1 MLKVESLPQRVRFS
15 LRDKEIFPN
24 TILSPMDGVT
34 DAPFRRLCRVLSG
47 DRMGLLVS
55 EFVPTDGDAVFNP
68 DGHKQLRFFPEE
80 RPFGVQIFGRFPD
93 RMSTAA
99 CKIAETFRP
108 EFIEVNAGCPAP
120 KVAGKGSGSGLLRDL
135 PRLQEILHEVK
146 KALEATAPEIPLTLK
161 CRIGWDDESI
171 NVMETLKIAEGEGV
185 EMLTVHG
192 RTRLQGYNGLANWD
206 WIGKVAAAAKIPVI
220 GNGDVNSVE
229 CARERI
235 NTYGVSGVSIGR
247 GAMHNPWIFGQIAD
261 AWEGRE
267 KHVITAQEALD
278 VFPLYYKFKIEDGA
292 TEMNAMGRMKQLA
305 ARLCKGFCLDDK
317 CVDRA
322 SRPSLLG
329 HDRDQHL
336 GQERSDC
343 PKTKDERCR
352 SRNGVRDDNE
362 EGTLVQVRDDNEV
375 AMSVRQALLTSQSA
389 AEMLDQVEKLKEGIA
404 REMVFEPER
413 LVNLNGAKET
423 ELKFGDQFKG
433 R

>member
-1 MLKVESLPQRVRFS
+1 MLKIDNLPKKVRFN
-15 LRDKEIFPN
+15 LRNKEIFPN

-68 DGHKQLRFFPEE
+68 DGHKQLKFFPEE

-93 RMSTAA
+93 RMAA
-99 CKIAETFRP
+99 AAGKIAERYHP

-135 PRLQEILHEVK
+135 PRLQEILHDVK
-146 KALEATAPEIPLTLK
+146 AVLDAKTPEIPLTLK
-161 CRIGWDDESI
+161 CRIGWDDDSI

-305 ARLCKGFCLDDK
+305 ARLCKGFCLE
-317 CVDRA
+317 
-322 SRPSLLG
+322 
-329 HDRDQHL
+329 
-336 GQERSDC
+336 ERRE
-343 PKTKDERCR
+343 TRDERENR
-352 SRNGVRDDNE
+352 SVILNGVKDPVRFDGVQESDN
-362 EGTLVQVRDDNEV
+362 V
-375 AMSVRQALLTSQSA
+375 AMSVRQALLTCQSA
-389 AEMLDQVEKLKEGIA
+389 AEMLDQVEKLKDGIA

>member
-1 MLKVESLPQRVRFS
+1 MLKIDNLPKKVRFN
-15 LRDKEIFPN
+15 LRNKEIFPN

-68 DGHKQLRFFPEE
+68 DGHKQLKFFPEE
-80 RPFGVQIFGRFPD
+80 RPFGIQIFGRFPD
-93 RMSTAA
+93 RMAA
-99 CKIAETFRP
+99 AAGKIAERYHP

-135 PRLQEILHEVK
+135 PRLQEILHDVK
-146 KALEATAPEIPLTLK
+146 AVLDAKTPEIPLTLK
-161 CRIGWDDESI
+161 CRIGWDDDSI

-305 ARLCKGFCLDDK
+305 ARLCKGF
-317 CVDRA
+317 V
-322 SRPSLLG
+322 LG
-329 HDRDQHL
+329 EGGDSSVIL
-336 GQERSDC
+336 
-343 PKTKDERCR
+343 
-352 SRNGVRDDNE
+352 NGVIYDTRDFSPLVELGSKEQDPVRFDGVQESDN
-362 EGTLVQVRDDNEV
+362 V
-375 AMSVRQALLTSQSA
+375 AMSVRQALLTCQSA
-389 AEMLDQVEKLKEGIA
+389 AEMLDQVEKLKDGIA

>member
-15 LRDKEIFPN
+15 LRNKEIFPN

-68 DGHKQLRFFPEE
+68 DGHKQLKFFPEE
-80 RPFGVQIFGRFPD
+80 RPFGIQIFGRFPD
-93 RMSTAA
+93 RMAA
-99 CKIAETFRP
+99 AAAKIAERYHP

-135 PRLQEILHEVK
+135 PRLQEILHNVK
-146 KALEATAPEIPLTLK
+146 AVLDAKTPEIPLTLK

-305 ARLCKGFCLDDK
+305 ARLCKGFCLEEGRFPLGGGND
-317 CVDRA
+317 
-322 SRPSLLG
+322 SL
-329 HDRDQHL
+329 
-336 GQERSDC
+336 E
-343 PKTKDERCR
+343 
-352 SRNGVRDDNE
+352 NVRDDSPEN
-362 EGTLVQVRDDNEV
+362 V
-375 AMSVRQALLTSQSA
+375 AMSVRQALLTCQSA
-389 AEMLDQVEKLKEGIA
+389 SEMLDRVQELKEGIA

>member
-1 MLKVESLPQRVRFS
+1 MLKIDNLPKKVRFN
-15 LRDKEIFPN
+15 LRNKEIFPN

-34 DAPFRRLCRVLSG
+34 DAPFRRLCRILSG

-68 DGHKQLRFFPEE
+68 DGHKQLKFFPEE

-93 RMSTAA
+93 RMAYAA
-99 CKIAETFRP
+99 GRIAERYHP

-146 KALEATAPEIPLTLK
+146 KTLDAKTPEIPLTLK

-171 NVMETLKIAEGEGV
+171 NVMETLRIAEGEGV

-206 WIGKVAAAAKIPVI
+206 WIGKVATAAKIPVI

-267 KHVITAQEALD
+267 KHMITAEEALD

-305 ARLCKGFCLDDK
+305 ARLCKGFCLGEGRFPFEGGNDSLG
-317 CVDRA
+317 VDGD
-322 SRPSLLG
+322 S
-329 HDRDQHL
+329 
-336 GQERSDC
+336 
-343 PKTKDERCR
+343 
-352 SRNGVRDDNE
+352 NE
-362 EGTLVQVRDDNEV
+362 L

-389 AEMLDQVEKLKEGIA
+389 SEMLDQVQKLKEGLA

-423 ELKFGDQFKG
+423 ELKFGNQFAG

>member
-1 MLKVESLPQRVRFS
+1 MLKVDSLPQRVRFS
-15 LRDKEIFPN
+15 LRDKDIFPN

-68 DGHKQLRFFPEE
+68 DGHKQLKFFPEE
-80 RPFGVQIFGRFPD
+80 RPFGIQIFGRFPD
-93 RMSTAA
+93 RMAA
-99 CKIAETFRP
+99 AAAKIAERYHP

-135 PRLQEILHEVK
+135 PRLQEILHDVK
-146 KALEATAPEIPLTLK
+146 AVLDAKTPEIPLTLK
-161 CRIGWDDESI
+161 CRIGWDDDSI
-171 NVMETLKIAEGEGV
+171 NVMDTLKIAEGEGV

-305 ARLCKGFCLDDK
+305 ARLCKGFVL
-317 CVDRA
+317 
-322 SRPSLLG
+322 
-329 HDRDQHL
+329 
-336 GQERSDC
+336 ENW
-343 PKTKDERCR
+343 R
-352 SRNGVRDDNE
+352 SRNGVRDDNAGGAIPSE
-362 EGTLVQVRDDNEV
+362 NNV
-375 AMSVRQALLTSQSA
+375 AMSVRQALLTCQSA
-389 AEMLDQVEKLKEGIA
+389 SEMLDRVQELKEGIA

>member
-1 MLKVESLPQRVRFS
+1 M
-15 LRDKEIFPN
+15 
-24 TILSPMDGVT
+24 
-34 DAPFRRLCRVLSG
+34 LSG

-68 DGHKQLRFFPEE
+68 DGHKQLKFFPEE

-93 RMSTAA
+93 RMAA
-99 CKIAETFRP
+99 AAGKIAERYHP

-135 PRLQEILHEVK
+135 PRLQEILHDVK
-146 KALEATAPEIPLTLK
+146 AVLDAKTPEIPLTLK
-161 CRIGWDDESI
+161 CRIGWDDDSI

-235 NTYGVSGVSIGR
+235 DTYGVSGVSIGR

-305 ARLCKGFCLDDK
+305 ARLCKGFVLDEK
-317 CVDRA
+317 YCHPGAEGDRIQD
-322 SRPSLLG
+322 G
-329 HDRDQHL
+329 
-336 GQERSDC
+336 
-343 PKTKDERCR
+343 
-352 SRNGVRDDNE
+352 DN
-362 EGTLVQVRDDNEV
+362 V
-375 AMSVRQALLTSQSA
+375 AMSVRQALLTCQSA
-389 AEMLDQVEKLKEGIA
+389 AEMLECVEKLKDGIA

>member
-1 MLKVESLPQRVRFS
+1 MLKVDSLPQRVRFS
-15 LRDKEIFPN
+15 LRDKDIFPN

-68 DGHKQLRFFPEE
+68 DGHKQLKFFPEE
-80 RPFGVQIFGRFPD
+80 RPFGIQIFGRFPD
-93 RMSTAA
+93 RMAA
-99 CKIAETFRP
+99 AAAKIAERYHP

-135 PRLQEILHEVK
+135 PRLQEILHDVK
-146 KALEATAPEIPLTLK
+146 AVLDAKTPEIPLTLK
-161 CRIGWDDESI
+161 CRIGWDDDSI

-305 ARLCKGFCLDDK
+305 ARLCKGFCLDR
-317 CVDRA
+317 DR
-322 SRPSLLG
+322 
-329 HDRDQHL
+329 
-336 GQERSDC
+336 
-343 PKTKDERCR
+343 R
-352 SRNGVRDDNE
+352 SRNGVRDDNAGE
-362 EGTLVQVRDDNEV
+362 AIPVDDNI
-375 AMSVRQALLTSQSA
+375 AMSVRQALLTCQSA
-389 AEMLDQVEKLKEGIA
+389 SEMLDRVQELKEGIA

>member
-1 MLKVESLPQRVRFS
+1 MLKIDNLPKKVRFN

-68 DGHKQLRFFPEE
+68 DGHKQLKFFPEE

-93 RMSTAA
+93 RMAYAA
-99 CKIAETFRP
+99 GRIAERYHP

-146 KALEATAPEIPLTLK
+146 KTLDAKTPEIPLTLK

-171 NVMETLKIAEGEGV
+171 NVMETLRIAEGEGV

-206 WIGKVAAAAKIPVI
+206 WIGKVATAAKIPVI

-267 KHVITAQEALD
+267 KHMITAEEALD

-305 ARLCKGFCLDDK
+305 ARLCKGFCLGEGRFPFEGGNDSLG
-317 CVDRA
+317 VDGD
-322 SRPSLLG
+322 S
-329 HDRDQHL
+329 
-336 GQERSDC
+336 
-343 PKTKDERCR
+343 
-352 SRNGVRDDNE
+352 NE
-362 EGTLVQVRDDNEV
+362 L

-389 AEMLDQVEKLKEGIA
+389 SEMLDQVQKLKEGLA

-423 ELKFGDQFKG
+423 ELKFGNQFAG

>member
-1 MLKVESLPQRVRFS
+1 MLKIDNLPKKVRFN
-15 LRDKEIFPN
+15 LRNKEIFPN

-68 DGHKQLRFFPEE
+68 DGHKQLKFFPEE
-80 RPFGVQIFGRFPD
+80 RPFGIQIFGRFPD
-93 RMSTAA
+93 RMAA
-99 CKIAETFRP
+99 AAGKIAERYHP

-135 PRLQEILHEVK
+135 PRLQEILHDVK
-146 KALEATAPEIPLTLK
+146 AVLDAKTPEIPLTLK

-305 ARLCKGFCLDDK
+305 ARLCKGF
-317 CVDRA
+317 V
-322 SRPSLLG
+322 LG
-329 HDRDQHL
+329 EGGDSSVIL
-336 GQERSDC
+336 
-343 PKTKDERCR
+343 
-352 SRNGVRDDNE
+352 NGVIYDTSDFSPLVELGSKEQDPVRFDGVQENDN
-362 EGTLVQVRDDNEV
+362 V
-375 AMSVRQALLTSQSA
+375 AMSVRQALLTCQSA
-389 AEMLDQVEKLKEGIA
+389 AEMLDQVEKLKDGIA

>member
-1 MLKVESLPQRVRFS
+1 MLKIDNLPKRVRFN
-15 LRDKEIFPN
+15 LRNKEIFPN

-34 DAPFRRLCRVLSG
+34 DAPFRRLCRILSG

-80 RPFGVQIFGRFPD
+80 RPFGIQIFGRFPD
-93 RMSTAA
+93 RMAYAA
-99 CKIAETFRP
+99 GKIAERYHP

-146 KALEATAPEIPLTLK
+146 KTLDAKTPEIPLTLK

-171 NVMETLKIAEGEGV
+171 NVMETLNIAEGEGV

-305 ARLCKGFCLDDK
+305 ARLCKGFCLDENRRPRY
-317 CVDRA
+317 CDR
-322 SRPSLLG
+322 G
-329 HDRDQHL
+329 
-336 GQERSDC
+336 
-343 PKTKDERCR
+343 
-352 SRNGVRDDNE
+352 DNADGAIPGE
-362 EGTLVQVRDDNEV
+362 NDV

-389 AEMLDQVEKLKEGIA
+389 AEMLDQVEKLKEGLA